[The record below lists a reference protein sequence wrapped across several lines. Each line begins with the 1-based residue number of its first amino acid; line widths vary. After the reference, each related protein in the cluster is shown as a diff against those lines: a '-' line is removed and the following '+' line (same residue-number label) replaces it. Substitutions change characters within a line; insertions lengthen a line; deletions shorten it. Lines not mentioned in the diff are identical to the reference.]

1 MDFPRVVVVPFSLD
15 AFCFDAKAKRLADKG
30 DAFTA
35 RAFGICMLETN
46 PSKLSTFGAHLK
58 RKYDGVYTHQN
69 VAQIAVANRFD
80 PGTMPA
86 WGHAQ
91 AQGLML
97 AYPDGPKWT
106 RKVNLFQ
113 DARFT
118 TRDATY
124 VNQAALPHQR
134 AHDDWDWQR
143 SAALAKQGDNSFAY
157 QYPGFDVY
165 TTYWMARVAG
175 VIPPPA
181 Q

>member
-134 AHDDWDWQR
+134 VHVDFDPQR
-143 SAALAKQGDNSFAY
+143 SAARATGGELSYSY
-157 QYPGFDVY
+157 QYTNHEFPY
-165 TTYWMARVAG
+165 AYWMLRISGDILA
-175 VIPPPA
+175 P